1 VTTSRLPR
9 VAVVTTHWGDGL
21 DEVTEATRLLAGALA
36 RRANVEIVHLVA
48 PPEPAWTGPDSVF
61 TVHRVPLHGARY
73 LRAGIL
79 RAAIATYDGGRSVP
93 APVADLLAQYEGDAP
108 DVPSVVRQIAPDAV
122 LLAGHHQPWDL
133 SVLGVRGDAGA
144 PRVCFVP
151 YLADAT
157 ALASERIG
165 RVLERA
171 DVVGVSHSGERRAVL
186 TACPQRPAEE
196 VRPVGCGFTINR
208 GAAANRLF
216 GVRFFGT
223 YVLSLREF
231 PPGGP
236 RWARSVTHDVL
247 RSTVGKISVAE
258 IDGDTWR
265 ISDKDNTL
273 LLPVSP
279 SRVNLWRLMAHAV
292 ATVDQRPA
300 GPIGRESIESMLL
313 GTPVVVP
320 DYGAAREH
328 AADADGG
335 LWYAD
340 AGELVD
346 AVRVLADRRLRR
358 PFSLQGRE
366 WAERTHG
373 RMDEFVDRAAA
384 LVLGGPAGGQASSSA
399 AMASRMSDSDTTSSS

>member
-1 VTTSRLPR
+1 
-9 VAVVTTHWGDGL
+9 
-21 DEVTEATRLLAGALA
+21 
-36 RRANVEIVHLVA
+36 
-48 PPEPAWTGPDSVF
+48 
-61 TVHRVPLHGARY
+61 
-73 LRAGIL
+73 
-79 RAAIATYDGGRSVP
+79 
-93 APVADLLAQYEGDAP
+93 
-108 DVPSVVRQIAPDAV
+108 
-122 LLAGHHQPWDL
+122 
-133 SVLGVRGDAGA
+133 
-144 PRVCFVP
+144 
-151 YLADAT
+151 
-157 ALASERIG
+157 
-165 RVLERA
+165 
-171 DVVGVSHSGERRAVL
+171 VSD
-186 TACPQRPAEE
+186 
-196 VRPVGCGFTINR
+196 VGCGFSINR
-208 GAAANRLF
+208 GAPPNRLF

-236 RWARSVTHDVL
+236 RWERSVTHDVL
-247 RSTVGKISVAE
+247 RSTVGKVSVAE

-320 DYGAAREH
+320 DHGAAQEH
-328 AADADGG
+328 AADAGGG

-340 AGELVD
+340 AGELID
-346 AVRVLADRRLRR
+346 EVRVLSDRRLRR
-358 PFSLQGRE
+358 PFSRQGRE

-384 LVLGGPAGGQASSSA
+384 LVLGRGAAGGQASSSA
-399 AMASRMSDSDTTSSS
+399 AMASRMSDSDTTTAS